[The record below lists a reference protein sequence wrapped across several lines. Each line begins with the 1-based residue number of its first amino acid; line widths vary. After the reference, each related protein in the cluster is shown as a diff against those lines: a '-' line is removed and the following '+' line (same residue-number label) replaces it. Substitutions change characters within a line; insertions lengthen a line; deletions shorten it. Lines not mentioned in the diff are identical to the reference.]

1 MNTTLIPPQPHPTS
15 TTLGF
20 DGLDRDFLNSIEAA
34 VYLNIKL
41 NQLYKLNAAG
51 RIPYYRPTGGKVYYL
66 RSELHDWVLKGKR
79 ATVKDINSTV
89 TKYITIKRNRP

>member
-1 MNTTLIPPQPHPTS
+1 MNTTLIPPQPPLTPTAP
-15 TTLGF
+15 GF
-20 DGLDRDFLNSIEAA
+20 DGPDRDFLNSIEAA
-34 VYLNIKL
+34 IYLNIRL

-66 RSELHDWVLKGKR
+66 RSELHDWVLKGRR

-89 TKYITIKRNRP
+89 TKYITIKRKRS